1 MRAIYAIVLK
11 ELRCDTSS
19 LKFWAIIFFFLL
31 FMGIFFFS
39 YIDAFVGLTRSA
51 HDSGSIAPNLSQM
64 ISSFFGIF
72 HFILLL
78 IVPAMT
84 MGSFAEE
91 HQKKTIKLLL
101 SSPLL
106 AIEVV
111 SGKYL
116 ALMISMTVVLLA
128 SCVFPLFL
136 LVYGKPDYGLLLSCY
151 LGIYLLL
158 GSHLAFGMWI
168 SSLVQNQF
176 VAFLFSMLGLFLL
189 LIMNTVSETIKGN
202 DMTHQILK
210 YLGASDHLSSFLQGY
225 LVISD
230 LVYFFVFTAFFLS
243 LTCLSYNTLKWK

>member
-1 MRAIYAIVLK
+1 MQVVFSIVLK

-19 LKFWAIIFFFLL
+19 LKFWSVIFFFLI

-39 YIDAFVGLTRSA
+39 YVDAFVGLTRSA
-51 HDSGSIAPNLSQM
+51 YDSGRVAPNLSQM

-101 SSPLL
+101 SSPLR
-106 AIEVV
+106 ATQIVG
-111 SGKYL
+111 GKFL
-116 ALMISMTVVLLA
+116 SLMISMTVVVLA
-128 SCVFPLFL
+128 SVVFPLFL
-136 LVYGKPDYGLLLSCY
+136 IYYGQPDYGLLLSCY

-176 VAFLFSMLGLFLL
+176 VAFLFGMLGLFLL
-189 LIMNTVSETIKGN
+189 LIMNTISETLKGN
-202 DMTHQILK
+202 DFSHQVVK
-210 YLGASDHLSSFLQGY
+210 YLGASEHLSSFLSGY
-225 LVISD
+225 IVVND
-230 LVYFFVFTAFFLS
+230 VVYFLVFTLFFLS
-243 LTCLSYNTLKWK
+243 LTCLSYNSLKWK